1 MRQILVILSFL
12 VFGVD
17 FMVGQNMEV
26 RLISGIGISPSN
38 IDSKTD
44 WIEFENHSKLIPI
57 GLDANYFFFPEK
69 RLNFFLGTG
78 LEYSNNSYFQN
89 VKHLEY
95 GYNLKAI
102 NFSQQHLGIPLRI
115 GSEWKVFNGS
125 SIGFQY
131 ELQYNLALKKEVVI
145 KPNDFDF
152 DLNGSF
158 QYSYSLTSRT
168 KNFIS
173 KELSI
178 YIKSQIARN
187 LFVITAI
194 AFEFRPVSGNYDF
207 RTDQI
212 QTQTDV
218 TTGEQ
223 AQIGASYVFEKEEI
237 KNNLIGLKLGLT
249 KYF

>member
-12 VFGVD
+12 VVGVD

-168 KNFIS
+168 KNFLS

-178 YIKSQIARN
+178 YIKSQIVRN

-212 QTQTDV
+212 QTRTDV

-237 KNNLIGLKLGLT
+237 NNNLLVLKLGLT